1 MQNQPIGIPNWY
13 PPWEERVTHC
23 FLWRAGDSLPRAPET
38 LGTLSPLLT
47 QAFPDAKERYR
58 DKGAM

>member
-23 FLWRAGDSLPRAPET
+23 FLWRAGDSLPRARH
-38 LGTLSPLLT
+38 LVLSALSSLRHF
-47 QAFPDAKERYR
+47 QMLRKDIGIKELCN
-58 DKGAM
+58 